1 MVPRPLLHGVPA
13 NPRAAGRLLL
23 VQGEVVLAD
32 AAHGAHPVLGNVLEG
47 RAGLDAAVGVMMSG
61 YSYLYKNV
69 VNPKILLCKN
79 VVICKNNLCKN
90 VNHPE
95 RMP

>member
-1 MVPRPLLHGVPA
+1 MVMP
-13 NPRAAGRLLL
+13 
-23 VQGEVVLAD
+23 
-32 AAHGAHPVLGNVLEG
+32 
-47 RAGLDAAVGVMMSG
+47 G
-61 YSYLYKNV
+61 YRYLYKNV

>member
-1 MVPRPLLHGVPA
+1 MRLTFQLL
-13 NPRAAGRLLL
+13 
-23 VQGEVVLAD
+23 
-32 AAHGAHPVLGNVLEG
+32 
-47 RAGLDAAVGVMMSG
+47 MMSG
-61 YSYLYKNV
+61 YRYLYKNV

>member
-1 MVPRPLLHGVPA
+1 MRLTFQLLM
-13 NPRAAGRLLL
+13 
-23 VQGEVVLAD
+23 
-32 AAHGAHPVLGNVLEG
+32 LGY
-47 RAGLDAAVGVMMSG
+47 R
-61 YSYLYKNV
+61 YLYKNV